1 MTPAELA
8 TLVFSVI
15 LVLVILFSTI
25 LVYRITRVDKW
36 FKNVINTVSNLVKE
50 DIYAGKAWAWRYRE
64 VDKLIE
70 KFNYVV
76 FSFKKLDAKNFCEDT
91 SFLE

>member
-1 MTPAELA
+1 MTSAE
-8 TLVFSVI
+8 
-15 LVLVILFSTI
+15 TI
-25 LVYRITRVDKW
+25 LIAFSIVALLLFLFLFILYRITRVDKW
-36 FKNVINTVSNLVKE
+36 FNNVINTVSDLANE

-64 VDKLIE
+64 LDKLID
-70 KFNYVV
+70 KFNYIV